1 MIAFGDFKYN
11 LLNHGISKQTGDFLN
26 LMYSN
31 FIEPCITEATRRRAG
46 QRRSIV
52 DNIFTNIFEKNLH
65 GGYLI
70 DKITDHLPNF
80 LFIADFIDQQKNQKT
95 RIRNI

>member
-1 MIAFGDFKYN
+1 
-11 LLNHGISKQTGDFLN
+11 
-26 LMYSN
+26 MYSN
-31 FIEPCITEATRRRAG
+31 FIEPCTTEATRRIAG

-52 DNIFTNIFEKNLH
+52 DNIFKNLH

-95 RIRNI
+95 RIRNIKLLIKKLTLRTLIHSNHYII